1 MKLSKKHD
9 VIAFTG
15 GQARFS
21 KHQLNVV
28 AAVVKQYVLLERAR
42 GIELLEKAAKNYIED
57 KGQDQYADGLYEA
70 SRLLNGGNTN
80 E

>member
-1 MKLSKKHD
+1 MTKKRD

-21 KHQLNVV
+21 KHQLDVM
-28 AAVVKQYVLLERAR
+28 AAIVKQYVLLERAR
-42 GIELLEKAAKNYIED
+42 SIELLEKAAKDYIED

-70 SRLLNGGNTN
+70 ARLLNGGKTDV
-80 E
+80 

>member
-1 MKLSKKHD
+1 MTKKRD

-21 KHQLNVV
+21 KHQLDVM

-42 GIELLEKAAKNYIED
+42 SIEILEKAAENYIQD

-70 SRLLNGGNTN
+70 ARLLNGGKSD

>member
-1 MKLSKKHD
+1 MSKKRD

-21 KHQLNVV
+21 KHQLDVM

-42 GIELLEKAAKNYIED
+42 SIELLEKAAKDYIED

-70 SRLLNGGNTN
+70 SRLLNGGAKN

>member
-1 MKLSKKHD
+1 LSKKHD

-21 KHQLNVV
+21 KHQLYVV
-28 AAVVKQYVLLERAR
+28 AAIVKQYVLLERAR
-42 GIELLEKAAKNYIED
+42 SVELLEKAAKDYIDD

-70 SRLLNGGNTN
+70 SRLLNGGKTN

>member
-1 MKLSKKHD
+1 MTKKRD

-21 KHQLNVV
+21 KHQLDVM

-42 GIELLEKAAKNYIED
+42 SIELLEKAAENYIQD

-70 SRLLNGGNTN
+70 ARLLNGGKTD

>member
-1 MKLSKKHD
+1 MSKKRD

-21 KHQLNVV
+21 RHQLDVM

-42 GIELLEKAAKNYIED
+42 SVELLEKAANGYIQD

-70 SRLLNGGNTN
+70 ARLLNGGKTD

>member
-1 MKLSKKHD
+1 MSKKRD

-21 KHQLNVV
+21 KHQLDVM

-42 GIELLEKAAKNYIED
+42 SIELLEKAAKNHIED

-70 SRLLNGGNTN
+70 SRLLNGGVSN

>member
-1 MKLSKKHD
+1 MTKKRD

-21 KHQLNVV
+21 KHQLDVM
-28 AAVVKQYVLLERAR
+28 AAIVKQYVLLERAR
-42 GIELLEKAAKNYIED
+42 SIELLEKAAKDYIED

-70 SRLLNGGNTN
+70 ARLLNGGKSD

>member
-1 MKLSKKHD
+1 MSKKHD

-28 AAVVKQYVLLERAR
+28 AAIVKQYVLLERAR
-42 GIELLEKAAKNYIED
+42 SVELLEKAAKDYIDD

-70 SRLLNGGNTN
+70 SRLLNGGKTN